1 VRDVHTSARYRGKV
15 QVSFASDFASPY
27 HIRRPTGVLG
37 LDLALGGGFAAGGP
51 AQVYGSG
58 SAGKTHLV
66 FRTAG
71 EIQRNYGEDAIIGI
85 ACSEIR
91 LDKGFARRSGFCVAY
106 EDSEIK
112 AYDAI
117 RIANG
122 DPPYTD
128 EEKADLRRQVGQV
141 VVMTGINGAELLDVT
156 IDLMRRCKSGMQL
169 LIVESLG
176 ALLTPE
182 QEDKDVGEKTY
193 GGSAGIITRW
203 QNKSYPEFMLDQDDG
218 KPLETTIIG
227 INQVRANMSGGP
239 HGPQTRAAAGAWAWI
254 HAQLANVELRVGEPL
269 WKDSAHTAKSGH
281 VVKWDIKK
289 GKAGTHD
296 GIRGEYLWHHM
307 PQQNPVLWSE
317 VEQNRAEYGIDI
329 IRDIVE
335 TARRMGVVTLGG
347 AYLTFEDEVKP
358 LRIQGT
364 RDMPATERLAQ
375 MLVEDPELEHRV
387 RIACLRASKLAVS
400 YR

>member
-1 VRDVHTSARYRGKV
+1 MQTNSRYRGKV

-51 AQVYGSG
+51 AQVFGPG

-71 EIQRNYGEDAIIGI
+71 EIQKNYGDDAVVGI

-106 EDSEIK
+106 EDSEIE

-122 DPPYTD
+122 NPPYTD

-141 VVMTGINGAELLDVT
+141 IVLTGINGAELLDST
-156 IDLMRRCKSGMQL
+156 IDFLQYFKSRAQL

-203 QNKSYPEFMLDQDDG
+203 QNKSYPQFMLDQDDG
-218 KPLETTIIG
+218 RPLETTIMG

-239 HGPQTRAAAGAWAWI
+239 HGPQTRAAAGAWSWI
-254 HAQLANVELRVGEPL
+254 HAQLANVELKVGEPL
-269 WKDSAHTAKSGH
+269 WADSAHTSKTGH

-307 PQQNPVLWSE
+307 PQYNPVLWSE
-317 VEQNRAEYGIDI
+317 VEATKTEYGIDVV
-329 IRDIVE
+329 RDIVE
-335 TARRMGVVTLGG
+335 TARRMNVVRLGG

-358 LRIQGT
+358 LRIQGDRNT
-364 RDMPATERLAQ
+364 PATEKLAQ
-375 MLVEDPELEHRV
+375 MLANDLELEQRV
-387 RIACLRASKLAVS
+387 RVACLKASKLAVS

>member
-1 VRDVHTSARYRGKV
+1 
-15 QVSFASDFASPY
+15 
-27 HIRRPTGVLG
+27 
-37 LDLALGGGFAAGGP
+37 
-51 AQVYGSG
+51 
-58 SAGKTHLV
+58 
-66 FRTAG
+66 
-71 EIQRNYGEDAIIGI
+71 
-85 ACSEIR
+85 
-91 LDKGFARRSGFCVAY
+91 
-106 EDSEIK
+106 
-112 AYDAI
+112 
-117 RIANG
+117 
-122 DPPYTD
+122 
-128 EEKADLRRQVGQV
+128 
-141 VVMTGINGAELLDVT
+141 
-156 IDLMRRCKSGMQL
+156 
-169 LIVESLG
+169 
-176 ALLTPE
+176 
-182 QEDKDVGEKTY
+182 
-193 GGSAGIITRW
+193 
-203 QNKSYPEFMLDQDDG
+203 
-218 KPLETTIIG
+218 
-227 INQVRANMSGGP
+227 
-239 HGPQTRAAAGAWAWI
+239 
-254 HAQLANVELRVGEPL
+254 LANVELRVGEPL